1 MMQTNGIHDVRYS
14 NLMAQR
20 CGTETT
26 KRRPR
31 EMQSEERNALGE
43 IGMVALQSQCHRR
56 RDELQAG
63 EMKDNI

>member
-1 MMQTNGIHDVRYS
+1 
-14 NLMAQR
+14 
-20 CGTETT
+20 
-26 KRRPR
+26 
-31 EMQSEERNALGE
+31 MQSEERNALGE